1 MHVRISSAVCPR
13 GSTRNE
19 AGDQTGVG
27 LRRDQ
32 TDLQGKTTT
41 TAGLRHHCAGSRPGA
56 GAPVRAHPLV
66 RGRPEQQPFIVF
78 IAAVI
83 VAAWFGGLWAGLLAA
98 ALSAVLSNYFF
109 LATQYSIEIAT
120 PAQGLRLAVFVLEA
134 AIISWLVGALHSA
147 RWWAEAN
154 ALQVKKDEEDLRVRA
169 RQQQAVAELGRRAL
183 AETDLPA
190 FMGEA
195 VGLTAGVLDL
205 EYCKVMEL
213 VPGGEILLLRA
224 GVGWEEGLVERA
236 TEEVGL
242 GSQAGYPLRSAV
254 SSKSTAAPATELP

>member
-1 MHVRISSAVCPR
+1 VLAVGPALVLQFVLISLF
-13 GSTRNE
+13 G
-19 AGDQTGVG
+19 GDPN
-27 LRRDQ
+27 
-32 TDLQGKTTT
+32 
-41 TAGLRHHCAGSRPGA
+41 SS
-56 GAPVRAHPLV
+56 
-66 RGRPEQQPFIVF
+66 PFIVF
-78 IAAVI
+78 FAAVI

-242 GSQAGYPLRSAV
+242 GSQAGYTLRSAV